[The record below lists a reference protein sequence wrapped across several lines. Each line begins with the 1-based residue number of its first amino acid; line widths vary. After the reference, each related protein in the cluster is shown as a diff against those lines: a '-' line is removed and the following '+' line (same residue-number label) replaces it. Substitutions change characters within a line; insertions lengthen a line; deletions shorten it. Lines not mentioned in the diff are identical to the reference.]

1 MYSKLVKILLLWQ
14 LSFSAGLIIFGMVN
28 GLRCL
33 FAGRIFCAF
42 CLVFIGYVCGYRLM
56 FRSSLRE
63 LRKANTKTSRHKS

>member
-1 MYSKLVKILLLWQ
+1 MKRTLRCQLV
-14 LSFSAGLIIFGMVN
+14 FSAVVITFGMVN

-33 FAGRIFCAF
+33 FAGRIFCAL

-63 LRKANTKTSRHKS
+63 LRKANAKTSRHKS